1 MNKGDSENPD
11 VRSRYVGK
19 EFATGVDATLYAG
32 TPPLEALKLILGIAA
47 NHGKKMHVMLNDVK
61 RAYFHAE
68 AQRELYVD
76 IPKEDPDWSP
86 DVVGRLRLAL
96 YGTRDA
102 AMLWQ

>member
-1 MNKGDSENPD
+1 M
-11 VRSRYVGK
+11 
-19 EFATGVDATLYAG
+19 
-32 TPPLEALKLILGIAA
+32 GIVSG
-47 NHGKKMHVMLNDVK
+47 NEGRGLHIMFNDVK

-76 IPKEDPDWSP
+76 IPKEDPEWAP

-96 YGTRDA
+96 CGTRDA